1 MNNNDYIK
9 DLKHAVRNIIIVTI
23 LWFLALAIFAI
34 FLVQAIKK
42 EAPSSIVLDTIFMI
56 GVICLLV
63 LDWIKFL
70 KAKKFIKFEQ
80 NTLLFFTNKNK
91 VVEIKIEEIKNAE
104 YEYTNKEKKIGF
116 IRINLKN
123 GETVLS
129 HLTNDNIVLMHSIVN
144 DINTKTVKED

>member
-42 EAPSSIVLDTIFMI
+42 AAPSSIVLDTIFMI

-80 NTLLFFTNKNK
+80 NTLLFLL
-91 VVEIKIEEIKNAE
+91 II
-104 YEYTNKEKKIGF
+104 
-116 IRINLKN
+116 L
-123 GETVLS
+123 VL
-129 HLTNDNIVLMHSIVN
+129 HPL
-144 DINTKTVKED
+144 